1 MSEGCSRQKLIEEKI
16 GHAEAK
22 ASTGLA
28 LVRQVV
34 KDFLLRE
41 KGYFEEDIE
50 VDRQFE
56 IVQDNFSVSVSVDY
70 ILSLGGKRFMVIKC
84 SPGALESRE
93 RHIVSFARVV
103 HTYQIPFAVVTD
115 GSHARILDTVAG
127 KLVSEGLDS
136 IPSRSQSA
144 EILQSTEL
152 RPYPIGRMDR
162 EKRILL
168 AFDVIKC
175 TQESCE

>member
-1 MSEGCSRQKLIEEKI
+1 MPEGCDRQKLIEERI

-22 ASTGLA
+22 ASTGLTFT
-28 LVRQVV
+28 RQIIR
-34 KDFLLRE
+34 DFLLNE
-41 KGYFEEDIE
+41 KWYSEEDIE

-56 IVQDNFSVSVSVDY
+56 IAQDGSRVLVSVDY
-70 ILSLGGKRFMVIKC
+70 ILTLGGKRFMVIKC

-103 HTYQIPFAVVTD
+103 DSYQIPFAVVTD
-115 GSHARILDTVAG
+115 GLHARILDAVSG
-127 KLVSEGLDS
+127 KVVSETLDS
-136 IPSRSQSA
+136 IPSRSQSM

-152 RPYPIGRMDR
+152 RPYPAGRIDR
-162 EKRILL
+162 ERRILL
-168 AFDVIKC
+168 AFEAIKC

>member
-1 MSEGCSRQKLIEEKI
+1 MTEGCDREKLIKERI

-22 ASTGLA
+22 ASMGLQ
-28 LVRQVV
+28 LIRQVIR
-34 KDFLLRE
+34 DFLLQE
-41 KGYFEEDIE
+41 KGYREADIE

-56 IVQDNFSVSVSVDY
+56 IVQDNTRIPVSVDY
-70 ILSLGGKRFMVIKC
+70 ILTLGGKRFMVIKC

-103 HTYQIPFAVVTD
+103 DSYQIPFAVVTD
-115 GSHARILDTVAG
+115 GFHARILDTESG
-127 KLVSEGLDS
+127 KLVSETLDS
-136 IPSRSQSA
+136 VPRRSQA
-144 EILQSTEL
+144 MEILQSSEL
-152 RPYPIGRMDR
+152 KPYPAGRMER

-168 AFDVIKC
+168 AFEAIKC

>member
-1 MSEGCSRQKLIEEKI
+1 MPEGGDRQKLIEEKI

-22 ASTGLA
+22 ASMGLT
-28 LVRQVV
+28 LIRQVIR
-34 KDFLLRE
+34 DLLLNE
-41 KGYFEEDIE
+41 KGYSEEDME

-56 IVQDNFSVSVSVDY
+56 IIQDNSRASVSVDY
-70 ILSLGGKRFMVIKC
+70 ILTLSGKRVMVIKC

-103 HTYQIPFAVVTD
+103 DSYQIPFAVVTD
-115 GSHARILDTVAG
+115 GLHARILNAESG
-127 KLVSEGLDS
+127 KLISEGLDS
-136 IPSRSQSA
+136 IPSRSQA
-144 EILQSTEL
+144 TEILQSTEL
-152 RPYPIGRMDR
+152 KPYPAGRMDR

>member
-1 MSEGCSRQKLIEEKI
+1 MSEGCDRQKLIEEKI

-22 ASTGLA
+22 ASTGLT
-28 LVRQVV
+28 LVRQVIR
-34 KDFLLRE
+34 DFLLNE
-41 KGYFEEDIE
+41 KGYSEEDME

-56 IVQDNFSVSVSVDY
+56 IIQDNSRVAVSVDY
-70 ILSLGGKRFMVIKC
+70 ILTLGGKRFLVIKC

-103 HTYQIPFAVVTD
+103 DSYQIPFAVVTD
-115 GSHARILDTVAG
+115 GFRARILNAESG

-136 IPSRSQSA
+136 IPSRSQA
-144 EILQSTEL
+144 TEILKSTEL
-152 RPYPIGRMDR
+152 RPYPAGRMDR

-168 AFDVIKC
+168 AFEAIKC

>member
-1 MSEGCSRQKLIEEKI
+1 MSDACDRQKLIEEKI

-22 ASTGLA
+22 ASTGLT
-28 LVRQVV
+28 LIRQVV
-34 KDFLLRE
+34 RDFLLSE
-41 KGYFEEDIE
+41 KGYSDEDME

-56 IVQDNFSVSVSVDY
+56 IVQDNSRVPVSVDY
-70 ILSLGGKRFMVIKC
+70 ILTLGGKRFLVIKC
-84 SPGALESRE
+84 SPGALESSE

-103 HTYQIPFAVVTD
+103 DSYQIPFAVVTD
-115 GSHARILDTVAG
+115 GLHARILNAESG

-136 IPSRSQSA
+136 IPSRSQA
-144 EILQSTEL
+144 TEILKSTEL
-152 RPYPIGRMDR
+152 RPYPARRMDR

-168 AFDVIKC
+168 AFEAIKC

>member
-1 MSEGCSRQKLIEEKI
+1 MSERCDRQKLIEEKI

-22 ASTGLA
+22 ASTGLTFI
-28 LVRQVV
+28 RQVIR
-34 KDFLLRE
+34 DFLLNE
-41 KGYFEEDIE
+41 KGYSEEDLEI
-50 VDRQFE
+50 DKQFE
-56 IVQDNFSVSVSVDY
+56 IVQDNSRVSVSIDY
-70 ILSLGGKRFMVIKC
+70 ILTLGGKRFLVMKC

-103 HTYQIPFAVVTD
+103 DSYQIPFAVVTD
-115 GSHARILDTVAG
+115 GLHARILNAESG

-136 IPSRSQSA
+136 IPSRSQA
-144 EILQSTEL
+144 TEILQSTEL
-152 RPYPIGRMDR
+152 RPYPAGRIDR

-168 AFDVIKC
+168 AFDAIKC